1 MASYWG
7 VSTQQNQALWI
18 LFACCLITGGV
29 MLPLGWSKLVP
40 CINAYNK
47 CVDRSVFYESYCR
60 AERDRCG
67 AHWARI
73 WIVGAIMLALA
84 TLPLC
89 VFSCCSRPPIEESYR
104 PTPTAVIM
112 QMPVPP
118 GAYPQHPAAPSQPYP
133 GTTVIGQP
141 VLSTAI
147 PQNGQGLTYYY
158 PIPPETVQGSGR
170 HPPP

>member
-84 TLPLC
+84 AVPLC
-89 VFSCCSRPPIEESYR
+89 VFSCCSGPPSKVADIQ
-104 PTPTAVIM
+104 PQTAVAT
-112 QMPVPP
+112 QT